1 MTAADSLRL
10 KLSGLENIY
19 FTHTT
24 TSSRAGSGGMSRR
37 GGGGH
42 STTTTHTNEESNQI
56 IDLAFEL
63 AMTPEIG

>member
-10 KLSGLENIY
+10 KLSGLESIY

-24 TSSRAGSGGMSRR
+24 TSGGSGGSGINRR
-37 GGGGH
+37 GGG
-42 STTTTHTNEESNQI
+42 SKTKTHTNEESNQI